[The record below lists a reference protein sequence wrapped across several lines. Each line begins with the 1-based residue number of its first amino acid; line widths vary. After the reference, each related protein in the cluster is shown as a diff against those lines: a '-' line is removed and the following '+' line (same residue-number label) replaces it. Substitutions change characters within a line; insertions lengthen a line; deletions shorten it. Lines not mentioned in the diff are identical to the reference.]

1 MVFVE
6 LPVPV
11 LGGGGDNGVGVGVGD
26 NSAEVGVGTSEPE
39 LGRIKSGVFEGDT
52 VVDVLVVDCAEVAA
66 TSSDS
71 IRVSLSILDILIVDC
86 VVCEGL
92 GTEAWLE
99 WGV

>member
-11 LGGGGDNGVGVGVGD
+11 LAGGGDNGVGVGDIGT
-26 NSAEVGVGTSEPE
+26 EVGVGTSEPE
-39 LGRIKSGVFEGDT
+39 LGKIKSGVFEEDT

-66 TSSDS
+66 TISDS
-71 IRVSLSILDILIVDC
+71 TRVSLSILDILIVDC

-92 GTEAWLE
+92 GDSNLAGKG
-99 WGV
+99 GV